1 MKQGAKHGKLAAK
14 NIGCLLPFPGV
25 VSFVLRSKQVF
36 QVILILIQIYETSVI
51 FSIKSIQLCCI
62 CTEYYFNM
70 KIYRSLLKYVLT
82 VITYR
87 QNGQRLLQAAM

>member
-51 FSIKSIQLCCI
+51 FSIQSI
-62 CTEYYFNM
+62 N
-70 KIYRSLLKYVLT
+70 YV
-82 VITYR
+82 VFVPNII
-87 QNGQRLLQAAM
+87 